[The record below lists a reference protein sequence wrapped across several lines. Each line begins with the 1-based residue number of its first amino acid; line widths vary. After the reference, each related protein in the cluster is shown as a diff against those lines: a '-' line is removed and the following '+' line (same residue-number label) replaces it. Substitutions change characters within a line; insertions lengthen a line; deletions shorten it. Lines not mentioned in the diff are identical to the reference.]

1 MWAFLQMFA
10 VVWKKILRSVFHSLL
25 CPFTVYG
32 TVAERSLM
40 SHKLNKVF
48 FIILALKLYLLG
60 VEHKDF
66 QRLG

>member
-1 MWAFLQMFA
+1 M
-10 VVWKKILRSVFHSLL
+10 L

-32 TVAERSLM
+32 IVAERNLM

-48 FIILALKLYLLG
+48 FIIFVLKLYLLG

-66 QRLG
+66 QG